1 MNIFVYSDESGVFD
15 KAHNDYF
22 VFGGLIFLSKNDK
35 DVFSRKYVHAEQVL
49 KKYKKYNNNQELK
62 ACKITN
68 ADKNKLFRATNQ
80 VYRFGVVVNQNNVLD
95 SIFKSKKDKQR
106 FLDYAYKRAVKDAF
120 NDLIAHGIIKPDE
133 VENIHFFV
141 DEHTT
146 ATNGKYELRECLEQ
160 EFKFGTYNY
169 NYSKYF
175 PPILPN
181 AKNIELYFCD
191 SNSKPLIRAADIIA
205 NRIYYLVNTK
215 SDYNF
220 SNDNIH
226 ILRLP

>member
-15 KAHNDYF
+15 KVHNDYF
-22 VFGGLIFLSKNDK
+22 VFGGLIFLSKEAK
-35 DVFSRKYVHAEQVL
+35 DVFSRKYLHAEQVL
-49 KKYKKYNNNQELK
+49 KKSKKYNDNQELK
-62 ACKITN
+62 ACKISN
-68 ADKNKLFRATNQ
+68 ADKNKLFRSTNNT
-80 VYRFGVVVNQNNVLD
+80 YRFGVIVNQKSVLD
-95 SIFKSKKDKQR
+95 NIFNSKKDKQR
-106 FLDYAYKRAVKDAF
+106 YLDYVYKRAVKDAF
-120 NDLIAHGIIKPDE
+120 KDLISHKVTNPNE
-133 VENIHFFV
+133 VENIHFFI

-146 ATNGKYELRECLEQ
+146 ATNGRYELRESLEQ
-160 EFKFGTYNY
+160 EFRFGTYNA
-169 NYSKYF
+169 NYSIYF

-181 AKNIELYFCD
+181 AKNIELCFCD

-220 SNDNIH
+220 NDDKIH